1 MNVRNG
7 RLVSLDIV
15 LELCAI
21 SLKDQIFN
29 ENINFTLSNEFY
41 SVLDRETALFKACYG
56 WMALS
61 GLPNHKAGRRQH

>member
-29 ENINFTLSNEFY
+29 ENINFTLSNEFFI
-41 SVLDRETALFKACYG
+41 LFWTEQPRCLKLAMVG
-56 WMALS
+56 WL
-61 GLPNHKAGRRQH
+61 

>member
-21 SLKDQIFN
+21 SLKNQIFN
-29 ENINFTLSNEFY
+29 ENINFTLSNEF
-41 SVLDRETALFKACYG
+41 LFCFGQSNRAV
-56 WMALS
+56 
-61 GLPNHKAGRRQH
+61 

>member
-29 ENINFTLSNEFY
+29 ENINFTLSNEF
-41 SVLDRETALFKACYG
+41 LFCFGHFKACYG